1 MESLPQEQEDGK
13 LGVRVI
19 DDMVIPSK
27 YRISIFDKV
36 KIVAKDETLP
46 TQVIESF
53 LDSYYYTGKTLEDIS
68 VYRRFGGDG
77 ANQAKLFSG
86 FSSTE
91 AVLSRNDLAILKK
104 WSNMQFEAEFVVE
117 KGTTLNLGKI
127 APQSIYSG
135 GADQVLLPRNI
146 PENWVKNVKDLKTG
160 KTYSL
165 EEFKIA
171 FPELIYKK

>member
-1 MESLPQEQEDGK
+1 MAQS
-13 LGVRVI
+13 R
-19 DDMVIPSK
+19 
-27 YRISIFDKV
+27 
-36 KIVAKDETLP
+36 ETLR
-46 TQVIESF
+46 S
-53 LDSYYYTGKTLEDIS
+53 
-68 VYRRFGGDG
+68 GGDG

-146 PENWVKNVKDLKTG
+146 PENWVKNIKDLKTG

-165 EEFKIA
+165 EEFKTA